1 MGWHRQNFIDP
12 ELPRGVANGGVGL
25 DEALTANPLRRSLRI
40 HEKSLWASRHTEPW
54 LIISGKHGRLGMP
67 KSRIGASDFVVVDV
81 SVVRKWLAEGK
92 FSDRAAALTRFWD
105 DEGILVA
112 GPFPMSYDLHRC
124 LVWGGLTVEVEA
136 YDDHGLDMAETRGCE
151 FWIANQGFCR
161 AASLSVDPERW
172 IGALSVPEWWLAPVV
187 ISIVDALKFPSPSLS
202 TEELCL
208 PCSRLAFFADHSY
221 ADRKRPLSGVH

>member
-12 ELPRGVANGGVGL
+12 ELPRGVANGGAGL

-54 LIISGKHGRLGMP
+54 LIISGKHGRFGMP
-67 KSRIGASDFVVVDV
+67 EARIGASDFVVVDV
-81 SVVRKWLAEGK
+81 SVVRKWLAEGE
-92 FSDRAAALTRFWD
+92 FSDRAAALIRFWD

-112 GPFPMSYDLHRC
+112 GPFPMSNDLHRC

-172 IGALSVPEWWLAPVV
+172 IGAFSVPEWRLAPVV
-187 ISIVDALKFPSPSLS
+187 FSIVDTLDSPPPSLS
-202 TEELCL
+202 AEELWPLCT
-208 PCSRLAFFADHSY
+208 RMAFFAGQSF
-221 ADRKRPLSGVH
+221 ATRIRPLSEVH